1 MGEIVLHEEYNDF
14 YKNNYII
21 ISIIIIFD
29 KCIDVAEYI
38 ELYLSESSQWN
49 RKSAVKEKWERY
61 LASPSLSLWSLLPLL
76 PIGERSQEPASK
88 VSWDAEPIHEGLF

>member
-1 MGEIVLHEEYNDF
+1 MENKKIKGCKPRFQEACNASYHFKSSISFLGEIVLHEEYNDF

-38 ELYLSESSQWN
+38 ELYLSESSQ
-49 RKSAVKEKWERY
+49 
-61 LASPSLSLWSLLPLL
+61 
-76 PIGERSQEPASK
+76 
-88 VSWDAEPIHEGLF
+88 